1 MKIPTFDD
9 VLEAHQRIAPYIH
22 RTPVMTSSYLN
33 GLSGAEIF
41 FKCENLQKVGA
52 FKARGAC
59 NAVFGLDDAS
69 AARGVATHSSGNHA
83 GALSYAAARRG
94 IEATVVMPR
103 TAPET
108 KKAAVRSYGGK
119 ILECEPTQAAREAML
134 DEVIAETGADLVHPY
149 DDARVIAGQA
159 TCALELLQE
168 IDGLDAVVAPVG
180 GGGLVSGTCL
190 TLAQQSPQTRI
201 YAAEP
206 ASADDAH
213 RSLRAGEIVLRD
225 GQHSV
230 ADGLNTNLKPLTWHF
245 VHNFVEDI
253 LLVSEIEILD
263 AMYLTWQRMKIIIEP
278 SSAVPLA
285 AILKYPEQFQGQRVG
300 VIITGGN
307 VELQACP
314 GCPQLAAGNPG
325 AS

>member
-1 MKIPTFDD
+1 MNIPIFDD
-9 VLEAHQRIAPYIH
+9 VLAAHERIAPYIH

-33 GLSGAEIF
+33 DLSGAEIF

-180 GGGLVSGTCL
+180 GGGLMSGTCL
-190 TLAQQSPQTRI
+190 TLAQQSPQTRV
-201 YAAEP
+201 YAGEP

-245 VHNFVEDI
+245 IRNFVEDI
-253 LLVSEIEILD
+253 LLVSETEILD

-285 AILKYPEQFQGQRVG
+285 AILKHREQFQGLRVG

-314 GCPQLAAGNPG
+314 GCPQLSG
-325 AS
+325 S

>member
-1 MKIPTFDD
+1 MNIPTFDD
-9 VLEAHQRIAPYIH
+9 VLAAHQRIAPYIH
-22 RTPVMTSSYLN
+22 RTPVMTSSYLDQ
-33 GLSGAEIF
+33 LSDAKIF

-59 NAVFGLDDAS
+59 NAVFGLSDAV

-83 GALSYAAARRG
+83 GALSYAAVRRA
-94 IEATVVMPR
+94 IQATAVMPR

-108 KKAAVRSYGGK
+108 KKAAVRSYGGR

-134 DEVIAETGADLVHPY
+134 DEVINETGADLVHPY

-168 IDGLDAVVAPVG
+168 IDGLDALVAPVG

-206 ASADDAH
+206 ARADDAH
-213 RSLRAGEIVLRD
+213 RSLQAGEIVLRD

-245 VHNFVEDI
+245 VSNFVEDI
-253 LLVSEIEILD
+253 LLVSEQEILD

-278 SSAVPLA
+278 SAAVPLA
-285 AILKYPEQFQGQRVG
+285 AILKFREQFSGQRVG

-307 VELQACP
+307 VDLQACP
-314 GCPQLAAGNPG
+314 GCPQLG
-325 AS
+325 

>member
-1 MKIPTFDD
+1 MDIPTFDD
-9 VLEAHQRIAPYIH
+9 VLAARERIAPH
-22 RTPVMTSSYLN
+22 VHKTPVMTSSYLN
-33 GLSGAEIF
+33 DLSGAEIF

-59 NAVFGLDDAS
+59 NAVFGLSEAD

-134 DEVIAETGADLVHPY
+134 DEVIAETGADMVHPY

-168 IDGLDAVVAPVG
+168 IDGLDAVVAPIG
-180 GGGLVSGTCL
+180 GGGLMSGTCL
-190 TLAQQSPQTRI
+190 TLAQQSPQTRV
-201 YAAEP
+201 YAGEP

-245 VHNFVEDI
+245 VRNFVEDI
-253 LLVSEIEILD
+253 LLVSETEILD

-285 AILKYPEQFQGQRVG
+285 AILKHREQFQGQRVG

-314 GCPQLAAGNPG
+314 GCPQLGD
-325 AS
+325 S

>member
-1 MKIPTFDD
+1 MNIPTFDD
-9 VLEAHQRIAPYIH
+9 VLDARQRIAPYIH
-22 RTPVMTSSYLN
+22 RTPVMTSSYLDH
-33 GLSGAEIF
+33 LSGAEIY

-59 NAVFGLDDAS
+59 NAVFGLS
-69 AARGVATHSSGNHA
+69 ETEAARGVATHSSGNHA

-119 ILECEPTQAAREAML
+119 ILECEPTQAARETML
-134 DEVIAETGADLVHPY
+134 GEVIAATGADLVHPY

-159 TCALELLQE
+159 TCALELLEE

-190 TLAQQSPQTRI
+190 TLAQQSPQTRMF
-201 YAAEP
+201 AAEP
-206 ASADDAH
+206 ANADDAH
-213 RSLRAGEIVLRD
+213 RSLQAGEIVLRD

-245 VHNFVEDI
+245 VSRFVDDI
-253 LLVSEIEILD
+253 LLVSETEILG

-278 SSAVPLA
+278 SAAVPLA
-285 AILKYPEQFQGQRVG
+285 AILRYPEHFQGLRVG

-314 GCPQLAAGNPG
+314 GCPQLD
-325 AS
+325 

>member
-1 MKIPTFDD
+1 MNIPTFDD
-9 VLEAHQRIAPYIH
+9 VLAARERIAPYIH
-22 RTPVMTSSYLN
+22 RTPVMSSSYLN

-59 NAVFGLDDAS
+59 NAVFGLDEAS

-108 KKAAVRSYGGK
+108 KKAAVRSYGGR

-149 DDARVIAGQA
+149 DDVRVIAGQA

-168 IDGLDAVVAPVG
+168 IEGLDAIVAPVG
-180 GGGLVSGTCL
+180 GGGLISGTCL

-213 RSLRAGEIVLRD
+213 RSLQAGEIVLRD

-253 LLVSEIEILD
+253 LLVSEKEILD

-285 AILKYPEQFQGQRVG
+285 AILKHSEYFQGQRVG

-314 GCPQLAAGNPG
+314 GCPQLGGN
-325 AS
+325 

>member
-1 MKIPTFDD
+1 MNIPTFDD
-9 VLEAHQRIAPYIH
+9 VLDARQRIAPYIH
-22 RTPVMTSSYLN
+22 RTPVMTSSYLDH
-33 GLSGAEIF
+33 LSGAEIY

-59 NAVFGLDDAS
+59 NAVFGLS
-69 AARGVATHSSGNHA
+69 ETEAARGVATHSSGNHA

-119 ILECEPTQAAREAML
+119 ILECEPTQAARETML
-134 DEVIAETGADLVHPY
+134 GEVIAATGADLVHPY

-159 TCALELLQE
+159 TCALELLEE

-190 TLAQQSPQTRI
+190 TLAQQSPQTRMF
-201 YAAEP
+201 AAEP
-206 ASADDAH
+206 ANADDAH
-213 RSLRAGEIVLRD
+213 RSLQAGEIVLRD

-245 VHNFVEDI
+245 VSRFVEDI
-253 LLVSEIEILD
+253 LLVSETEILG

-278 SSAVPLA
+278 SAAVPLA
-285 AILKYPEQFQGQRVG
+285 AILRYPEHFQGLRVG

-314 GCPQLAAGNPG
+314 GCPQLGGN
-325 AS
+325 

>member
-1 MKIPTFDD
+1 MDIPTFDD
-9 VLEAHQRIAPYIH
+9 VLAARERIAPH
-22 RTPVMTSSYLN
+22 VHKTPVMTSSYLN
-33 GLSGAEIF
+33 DLSGAEIF

-59 NAVFGLDDAS
+59 NAVFGLSEAD

-134 DEVIAETGADLVHPY
+134 DEVIAETGADMVHPY

-168 IDGLDAVVAPVG
+168 IDGLDAVVAPIG
-180 GGGLVSGTCL
+180 GGGLMSGTCL
-190 TLAQQSPQTRI
+190 TLAQQSPQTRV
-201 YAAEP
+201 YAGEP

-245 VHNFVEDI
+245 VRNFVEDI
-253 LLVSEIEILD
+253 LLVSETEILD

-285 AILKYPEQFQGQRVG
+285 AILKHREQFQGQRVG

-314 GCPQLAAGNPG
+314 GCPQLGG
-325 AS
+325 S